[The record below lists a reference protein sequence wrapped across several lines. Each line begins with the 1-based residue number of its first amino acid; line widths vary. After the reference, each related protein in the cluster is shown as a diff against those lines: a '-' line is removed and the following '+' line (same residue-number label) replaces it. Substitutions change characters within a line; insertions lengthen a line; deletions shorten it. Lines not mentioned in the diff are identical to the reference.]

1 MAQSLCFL
9 AKLKPQEGR
18 SAVLLFGFVHY
29 AALFDT
35 GFLAGKA
42 TEIVKL
48 GTTYFTVFVYR
59 DGIDERRF
67 DREDTLNADVVGH
80 FADGET
86 FFVAFT
92 AYADHNAAVLLDT
105 FLVTFLD
112 AVGYGDGVA
121 GAEFGVL
128 FAGGK
133 SFFGYFD

>member
-1 MAQSLCFL
+1 MPRYGTVSLFSCEAQAAGGRL
-9 AKLKPQEGR
+9 AF
-18 SAVLLFGFVHY
+18 LLFGFVHY

-86 FFVAFT
+86 FFGAF
-92 AYADHNAAVLLDT
+92 AVDADHNAAVLLDT

-121 GAEFGVL
+121 GAEFGVPYSQL
-128 FAGGK
+128 TSAK
-133 SFFGYFD
+133 